1 MNTKWKGKVALFIG
15 GQTISLFGSS
25 LVQYAIT
32 WHILLET
39 QSGIIMT
46 LSIICGIL
54 PTFLISFFAG
64 VWADRYNRKMLIIIS
79 DSAIAL
85 TTLAL
90 AILFLTEHDY
100 LWLLFVALAIRA
112 LGTGVQTPA
121 VNAVLPQISPR
132 EKLPKVNALIQS
144 IQSITM
150 LISPMLSGSLLT
162 FASIEIIFF
171 IDVATAAIA
180 VVMLMFFLKI
190 PLHEK
195 ALAKEKTGYFDDL
208 KSGLSYIN
216 KHRFIK
222 NFFIYFAVFSVL
234 ISPVAFLTPLQV
246 TRNFGD
252 EVWRLSA
259 LEILFSSGMIIGGLI
274 YAAWGGFKNKI
285 KMIMVAGLVNS
296 SFVIALGFVNNFWV
310 YIAFM
315 GLTGITIPFFNT
327 SSMVLL
333 QQKTEENYLGRVFGV
348 MSMISSFLMPMGML
362 AFGPLADIIRI
373 EWMLLGSGA
382 LLMLLSYFMGKN
394 KTLYEGANPQP
405 AAAEEQAQ

>member
-90 AILFLTEHDY
+90 AILFLTGHDY